1 MWHVGRM
8 RPETGFL
15 VTGES
20 FLNCRKCCKSPASS
34 MITVI
39 PAFFS
44 RLLYNEIDFFGLRK
58 IYIDQFGPSNF
69 LSCADLVELLDL
81 FRVLVR

>member
-1 MWHVGRM
+1 
-8 RPETGFL
+8 
-15 VTGES
+15 
-20 FLNCRKCCKSPASS
+20 